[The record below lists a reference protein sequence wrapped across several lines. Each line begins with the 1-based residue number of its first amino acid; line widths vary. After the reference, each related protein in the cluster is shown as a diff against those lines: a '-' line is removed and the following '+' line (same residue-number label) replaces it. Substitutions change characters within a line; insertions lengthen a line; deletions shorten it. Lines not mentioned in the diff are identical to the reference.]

1 MYENIF
7 TATGFGGTGSSAIT
21 DILGEFSNGKS
32 LGDLEIWFL
41 QDQNAISDL
50 EYHLIDGNHR
60 SRVDKAIKNFY
71 KYIKKEGGQYNKVFN
86 NNFQKFSNDY
96 IESLIDANFRK
107 PLVKG
112 DLDSNILNFLYFKI
126 YYSAILKTRSFLLKN
141 NFEFYPLSF
150 FVRKYYSVPDRE
162 RFYKKTQE
170 YTARLFDSIYSD
182 NESYF
187 LAIDQLVPANK
198 IKRYFNYVSN
208 LKVFLVDRDPR
219 DLYLLNKRN
228 WNNSAPYI
236 CDTSNVNQFITWFKT
251 MRSEINIYKNIENV
265 CFIQFEDLIYKYD
278 DTLRKIYDFTGLSE
292 DKHTLKFSKFNP
304 DISRLNTK
312 LWLNEKK
319 YNSELI
325 KIENDLSDFCF
336 G

>member
-7 TATGFGGTGSSAIT
+7 TSTGFGGTGSSAII

-32 LGDLEIWFL
+32 LGDNELWFL
-41 QDQNAISDL
+41 QEKNTISDL

-60 SRVDKAIKNFY
+60 SRVDKAIKNFF
-71 KYIKKEGGQYNKVFN
+71 KYVKKEGHNYNKVFN
-86 NNFQKFSNDY
+86 NNFENFSNDY
-96 IESLIDANFRK
+96 IKSLIDANFRK
-107 PLVKG
+107 PLVRG
-112 DLDSNILNFLYFKI
+112 DLDSNLLDFLYFKL
-126 YYSAILKTRSFLLKN
+126 YYSLVYKTRRFLLKN
-141 NFEFYPLSF
+141 NFEFYPFSF

-170 YTARLFDSIYSD
+170 YTSRLFNSIISD
-182 NESYF
+182 NQSYF

-198 IKRYFNYVSN
+198 IERYFNYVSN

-236 CDTSNVNQFITWFKT
+236 CDTSNVTQFIIWYKT
-251 MRSEINIYKNIENV
+251 MRSEINLYKNIENV
-265 CFIQFEDLIYKYD
+265 CFIQFEDLVYEYEVTLKKIYK
-278 DTLRKIYDFTGLSE
+278 FTGLSQ
-292 DKHTLKFSKFNP
+292 DKHISKFSKFDP
-304 DISRLNTK
+304 DQSRLNTK
-312 LWLNEKK
+312 LWINEKK
-319 YNSELI
+319 HKNELNE
-325 KIENDLSDFCF
+325 IENKLSDFCF